1 MDRCGQNVVDAY
13 RSYAAAN
20 EELVEWTLRFEHQW
34 LKAEAKIE
42 FLGNISDALLEQKL
56 QTHFSKI
63 IGVLQSKLSVTLIKL
78 ESLVETETPRK
89 NDYNIWAKL
98 GFKSK
103 NRTSPGKEMKKAKYV
118 AFVKRSLQIDFV
130 ELEKWQ
136 AMLEPS
142 WFLLA
147 RSTNPEIARQLEQ
160 QAGETIDNRAIT
172 TMRNLRHVL
181 RSESDNDRQN
191 RKSIFLSQNFLATTD
206 DRLDIP
212 HSSSVQLAY
221 TSSENRSVVVNTVRQ
236 NPQADKHTFAND
248 IRELAR
254 VLSQADPMTFG
265 ILRCEGVV
273 RRDDCF
279 EFVFELPQTLRQPRS
294 LRSVLL
300 ESDSCIYS
308 LNDRIE
314 LGKLL
319 ARSVM
324 FVHNSKFCH
333 KNISPETI
341 LILKVDDKEGRSQR
355 EIPFLVGFEK
365 FRPADGHTYLSG
377 DDDWQK
383 NLYRHPTRQ
392 GLSPE
397 EMYQMQHDIY
407 SLGVCLLEIGL
418 WGTFVEFRTAPDNAE
433 AEPVP
438 AKGYIQAISEF
449 LPMRNGR
456 RRAIQIKEMLLEIA
470 REHLP
475 ARIGVK
481 FMEVVVSCLTCLDK
495 GNKDFGDESEFLD
508 TDGILVGVRYAE
520 KV

>member
-1 MDRCGQNVVDAY
+1 MNRCGQKVVEAY
-13 RSYAAAN
+13 KSYALAT
-20 EELVEWTLRFEHQW
+20 EELAEWTLRFEHQW

-56 QTHFSKI
+56 QLHFSKI

-78 ESLVETETPRK
+78 ESLVETESPRK
-89 NDYNIWAKL
+89 NDFNIWAKL

-103 NRTSPGKEMKKAKYV
+103 TRGKEMKKTKYV
-118 AFVKRSLQIDFV
+118 AFVKRSLQVDFV

-147 RSTNPEIARQLEQ
+147 RSTHPEIGREVEKR
-160 QAGETIDNRAIT
+160 AGEQIDNPAISN
-172 TMRNLRHVL
+172 MRNLRHVL
-181 RSESDNDRQN
+181 RSASDNDRQKQN
-191 RKSIFLSQNFLATTD
+191 SIFLPQNFLATTAE
-206 DRLDIP
+206 RFYIP

-221 TSSENRSVVVNTVRQ
+221 TYNESRSVVVNTVRQ

-273 RRDDCF
+273 GRDDSF
-279 EFVFELPQTLRQPRS
+279 DFVFELPQTLRQPRS
-294 LRSVLL
+294 LRSLLL
-300 ESDSCIYS
+300 ESESCTYS
-308 LNDRIE
+308 LNDRIQ

-324 FVHNSKFCH
+324 FVHNFNFCH
-333 KNISPETI
+333 KNISPETV
-341 LILKVDDKEGRSQR
+341 LVLNVDDQERRSQLGM
-355 EIPFLVGFEK
+355 PFLVGFEK
-365 FRPADGHTYLSG
+365 FRPADGHTFLSG

-392 GLSPE
+392 GLSPDD
-397 EMYQMQHDIY
+397 MYQMQHDIY

-418 WGTFVEFRTAPDNAE
+418 WGSFVEFKTAPDNAE
-433 AEPVP
+433 PVPVP
-438 AKGYIQAISEF
+438 AKGYIQGVAEL

-456 RRAIQIKEMLLEIA
+456 KRAIQIKEMLLETA

-475 ARIGVK
+475 GRIGVK

-508 TDGILVGVRYAE
+508 TDGILVGVRYVE